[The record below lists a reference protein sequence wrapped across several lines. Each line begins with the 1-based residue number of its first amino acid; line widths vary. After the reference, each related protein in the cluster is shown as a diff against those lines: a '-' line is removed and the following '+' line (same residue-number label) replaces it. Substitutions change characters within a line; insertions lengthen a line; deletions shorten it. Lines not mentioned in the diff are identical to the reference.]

1 MSVFLNA
8 QFPVISHKHIKET
21 GNHGPFKE
29 ESKVAEP
36 ALKKHSIA
44 CIKDF
49 HTTVIHMF
57 TDLKQK
63 MNKERKSEKCYV
75 NKMRILTKSEIIKI
89 DLELKNTYLN

>member
-8 QFPVISHKHIKET
+8 QFPVISHKHIKEI

-29 ESKVAEP
+29 ESKVAQP
-36 ALKKHSIA
+36 AQKKHSIT

-49 HTTVIHMF
+49 FNTAVTNMF
-57 TDLKQK
+57 RDLKQK

-75 NKMRILTKSEIIKI
+75 NKMIWTKSEIIKI
-89 DLELKNTYLN
+89 DMEPKNTYLN